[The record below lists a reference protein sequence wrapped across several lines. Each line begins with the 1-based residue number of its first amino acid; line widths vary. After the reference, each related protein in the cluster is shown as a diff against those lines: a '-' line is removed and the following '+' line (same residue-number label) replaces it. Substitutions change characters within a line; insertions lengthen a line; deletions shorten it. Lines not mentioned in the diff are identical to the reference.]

1 MAELKP
7 LEKCPFCKEEE
18 SLSVEKK
25 PYLFGI
31 WHWVFCG
38 CCAARGPV
46 KNSEEEAIDAWNK
59 RS

>member
-7 LEKCPFCKEEE
+7 IERCPFCKEEDA
-18 SLSVEKK
+18 LSVESKSS
-25 PYLFGI
+25 LFGL

-38 CCAARGPV
+38 GCAARGPA
-46 KNSEEEAIDAWNK
+46 KSSEEDAIDAWNK